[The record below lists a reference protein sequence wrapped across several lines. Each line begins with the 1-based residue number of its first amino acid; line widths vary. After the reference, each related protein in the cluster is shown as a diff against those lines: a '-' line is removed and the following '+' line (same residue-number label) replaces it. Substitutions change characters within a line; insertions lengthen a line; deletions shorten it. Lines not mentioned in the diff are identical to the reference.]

1 MIKLPLKPVD
11 RVMKLAELMK
21 QMHPSWQAL
30 LAEEFQK
37 PYMRNLEAF
46 LTEEATKGAVI
57 YPSPDQI
64 FSAFSETPFDQLSV
78 VIIGQDP
85 YHGVGQAH
93 GLSFSVPPGV
103 KLPPSLKNI
112 CKELHSDL
120 GIDTPREGF
129 LQKWAQQG
137 VLLLN
142 AVLTV
147 RAEEPASHQ
156 GHGWETFTDRV
167 VELLCQRK
175 QPVIF
180 LLWGKSAYAKF
191 QHLET
196 CGDGRHLVLTAAHP
210 SPLSAYAGF
219 FGCRHFSKAND
230 FLRKLG
236 KMPIDWTI
244 A

>member
-1 MIKLPLKPVD
+1 
-11 RVMKLAELMK
+11 
-21 QMHPSWQAL
+21 MHPSWQAL
-30 LAEEFQK
+30 LREEFQK
-37 PYMRNLEAF
+37 PYMHKLEAF
-46 LTEEATKGAVI
+46 LTKEAEAGYVI

-64 FSAFSETPFDQLSV
+64 FNAFSETAFEQVSV

-103 KLPPSLKNI
+103 RMPPSLKNI
-112 CKELHSDL
+112 CKELQRDL
-120 GIDTPREGF
+120 GLDLPRQGC
-129 LQKWAQQG
+129 LRKWARQG

-147 RAEEPASHQ
+147 RAEEPASHHGQ
-156 GHGWETFTDRV
+156 GWEMFTDRV

-191 QHLET
+191 HHLEA
-196 CGDGRHLVLTAAHP
+196 CGVGRHLVLTAAHP
-210 SPLSAYAGF
+210 SPLSAHAGF
-219 FGCRHFSKAND
+219 LGCRHFSKAND
-230 FLRKLG
+230 FLRQLG

-244 A
+244 T